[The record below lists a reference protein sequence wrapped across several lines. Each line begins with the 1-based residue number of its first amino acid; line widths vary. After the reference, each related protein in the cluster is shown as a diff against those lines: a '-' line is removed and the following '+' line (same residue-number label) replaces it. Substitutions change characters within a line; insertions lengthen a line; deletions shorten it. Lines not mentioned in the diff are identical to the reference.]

1 MRGERAELSKK
12 NPYYIS
18 KHRYYELKHF
28 CRQYDEWKRA
38 LVRIDGWKAFPEST
52 GAIVNATPSNPTEQ
66 MAMARAFYSSRVD
79 LLEHCLGELEPA
91 IAPYVL
97 RGVTEGHSYEAL
109 RIKGCL
115 PKFERRLLFMNYRVK
130 TNFDRGYVNAM
141 DKVRVFIESNQKVMF
156 VNTDEYKDAK
166 NARAAYVNAITLIR
180 AGGIVRATRSRND
193 LFLIRND
200 I

>member
-1 MRGERAELSKK
+1 MKNCNEIMRGERAELSKK

-91 IAPYVL
+91 IAPYIL

-109 RIKGCL
+109 RIQGVPML
-115 PKFERRLLFMNYRVK
+115 QGYLLQQLSQILLDPQPGAGMTRK
-130 TNFDRGYVNAM
+130 IQAPLWT
-141 DKVRVFIESNQKVMF
+141 KVHEN
-156 VNTDEYKDAK
+156 
-166 NARAAYVNAITLIR
+166 LIM
-180 AGGIVRATRSRND
+180 
-193 LFLIRND
+193 
-200 I
+200 